1 MRKDPAPR
9 WPAWRGCWGSIF
21 RLAARGRTNCPTSRY
36 SSRIDRVRRETVS
49 KRRPALAGRSVS
61 LVALAAGWSALASCA
76 LIGSHPAPTPAPEAE
91 APPAPPAPRLADP
104 VDTHKFELASPDDDV
119 VGAVQI
125 TVASQQDTLPD
136 IARRFNVGYEE
147 IVRANPGV
155 DPWLPGAGRSVV
167 VPTRFV
173 LPDAPRQ
180 GIVINVAA
188 LRLYYFPPH
197 KKGEPQIVYTHPIGI
212 GKVGW
217 STPQGATIVVS
228 HVKDPI
234 WRPSAALRKDHF
246 NDNGEDLPAVVQ
258 PGPDNPLGKFELTLG
273 WKSYL
278 IHGTNKPYGVGLR
291 SSHGCVRLYPED
303 IERIFA
309 MVPNGTTVRVVNQPF
324 LFGWHDAQ
332 LYLQAYTVLEDD
344 KRDWS
349 NAQKKLLAHS
359 LPAHVQAALR
369 AQGAAIDWQSV
380 TVVTNAPRGV
390 PVPVSGAGGTVELVL
405 AAAPQVQNRIP
416 DGSNWDGSDDTGTD
430 GKSAQQL
437 LSERESASAPVPASP
452 APGG

>member
-1 MRKDPAPR
+1 M
-9 WPAWRGCWGSIF
+9 
-21 RLAARGRTNCPTSRY
+21 
-36 SSRIDRVRRETVS
+36 VS
-49 KRRPALAGRSVS
+49 KSRPALAGRSVS
-61 LVALAAGWSALASCA
+61 LVALVAGWSALTSCA
-76 LIGSHPAPTPAPEAE
+76 LIGSHPVPKAVPQVE
-91 APPAPPAPRLADP
+91 APPPPPAPRLADP
-104 VDTHKFELASPDDDV
+104 VDTHKFELINPDDDL

-136 IARRFNVGYEE
+136 IARRFDVGYEE

-217 STPQGATIVVS
+217 STPQGVTSVVS

-246 NDNGEDLPAVVQ
+246 NDNGEDLPAVVK

-273 WKSYL
+273 WRSYL

-291 SSHGCVRLYPED
+291 SSHGCIRLYPED
-303 IERIFA
+303 IERIYA
-309 MVPNGTTVRVVNQPF
+309 MVTNGTPVRVVNQPF
-324 LFGWHDAQ
+324 LFGSHDQQ
-332 LYLQAYTVLEDD
+332 LYLQAYSVLEDD
-344 KRDWS
+344 ARDWDH
-349 NAQKKLLAHS
+349 AQKKLLTHALS
-359 LPAHVQAALR
+359 ARLQKTLQATGS
-369 AQGAAIDWQSV
+369 QIDWQSV
-380 TVVTNAPRGV
+380 AAITHAPRGI
-390 PVPVSGAGGTVELVL
+390 PVPVTGADTSIESVL
-405 AAAPQVQNRIP
+405 AAAPKVEDRIP
-416 DGSNWDGSDDTGTD
+416 DGANWDGTDDTGSD
-430 GKSAQQL
+430 AQSAKQL
-437 LSERESASAPVPASP
+437 LLEREPTTAQAPAAR
-452 APGG
+452 APGT

>member
-1 MRKDPAPR
+1 V
-9 WPAWRGCWGSIF
+9 S
-21 RLAARGRTNCPTSRY
+21 
-36 SSRIDRVRRETVS
+36 RETDS
-49 KRRPALAGRSVS
+49 KRPLALAGRSAS
-61 LVALAAGWSALASCA
+61 LVALVAGWSALASCA
-76 LIGSHPAPTPAPEAE
+76 LIGSHPVPKPAPEVE
-91 APPAPPAPRLADP
+91 APPPPPAPRLADP
-104 VDTHKFELASPDDDV
+104 VDTHKFEVSPDDDV

-125 TVASQQDTLPD
+125 TVASKEDTLPD

-155 DPWLPGAGRSVV
+155 DPWLPGEGRSVV

-217 STPQGATIVVS
+217 STPQGATTVVS

-246 NDNGEDLPAVVQ
+246 NDNGEDLPAVVK

-291 SSHGCVRLYPED
+291 SSHGCIRLYPED
-303 IERIFA
+303 IERIYA
-309 MVPNGTTVRVVNQPF
+309 MVTNGTPVRVVNQPF
-324 LFGWHDAQ
+324 LFGIHDQQ
-332 LYLQAYTVLEDD
+332 LYLQAYSVLEDD
-344 KRDWS
+344 PRDWEH
-349 NAQKKLLAHS
+349 AQKKLLTH
-359 LPAHVQAALR
+359 ALSVR
-369 AQGAAIDWQSV
+369 LQQTLKASGSQIDWQSV
-380 TVVTNAPRGV
+380 AAVTHAPRGI
-390 PVPVSGAGGTVELVL
+390 PVPVTGADSNIDSVL
-405 AAAPQVQNRIP
+405 AAAPKVENRIP
-416 DGSNWDGSDDTGTD
+416 EGANWDGTDDTGSD
-430 GKSAQQL
+430 AQSAKQL
-437 LSERESASAPVPASP
+437 LLEREPTTAQAPAAR
-452 APGG
+452 APGT